1 MRFCDR
7 CQRDGAGGHWQI
19 NNWLSLMVA
28 HQQQREVVD
37 SSAIR
42 NEIAENERLTGACDG
57 DEAEKASGKAIS
69 PSTSPLWSLASV
81 RLSIAIALALSLAI
95 EGLMRSNIN
104 MAMVCMVNK
113 TAIALMAAETE
124 HDQADVGR
132 SLLVLPPECAHM
144 TEQYNN
150 STKLDGV
157 KNFEGGD
164 LVISKQQQSLIFT
177 SFYLGGLLIILPGSY
192 LCDWLG
198 PTRLVFYG
206 ALVNVVGTF
215 VTPFVAQHLSAVA
228 LIAVRFLMGCGQV
241 KIQLVILNYFF
252 LNFGA
257 FCTAIAIATTGNQIS
272 VILAMFLTAEL
283 CVLRWLGG
291 WASAFYIYGLIGVAF
306 CALWMLLVRDYPS
319 QSERIQP
326 NELRLIQ
333 TQGGRGEGS
342 NKANPSEAPW
352 RRILSSMVVWST
364 AFSSFSQNF
373 MNVGIVVYLPTY
385 YHNVLGMD
393 LSSNGLMSALP
404 FVVQLFTKILFAWI
418 ADWAKER
425 RLMSSTAITK
435 LFNLIASLGS
445 GFCFILLSFCDCRS
459 PYLAIALAVAT
470 IGISSGFIPGYNTS
484 VVCIAPR
491 YTSSIASFSRLLG
504 QIASVVSP
512 YGIGIIVANGTKA
525 EWQLA
530 FWGMAA
536 ILFSTGIVFQLF
548 GSASIQEWA
557 VVPPGA
563 SGEARYHPAEVEDE
577 TEERHQRKQNA
588 EPGEAAKGHQQK
600 NPAEYTLHKQ
610 SE

>member
-1 MRFCDR
+1 MLIHTAFGKTTAFI
-7 CQRDGAGGHWQI
+7 DGGPSTA
-19 NNWLSLMVA
+19 A
-28 HQQQREVVD
+28 R
-37 SSAIR
+37 
-42 NEIAENERLTGACDG
+42 T
-57 DEAEKASGKAIS
+57 EKASAIS
-69 PSTSPLWSLASV
+69 SSTSPLWSLASV

-113 TAIALMAAETE
+113 TAIALMAAGTE
-124 HDQADVGR
+124 HNVGANSSLPLILSSPSNASGFAPFQQAEVGR

-150 STKLDGV
+150 STKLDG
-157 KNFEGGD
+157 FEGGD

-206 ALVNVVGTF
+206 ALVNVFGTF

-228 LIAVRFLMGCGQV
+228 LIVVRFLMGCGQV
-241 KIQLVILNYFF
+241 KINMAILNYFYIILGHF
-252 LNFGA
+252 GSVCQCARRPLVSIVRKKHSNCNCNDGQPNFGYSRNV
-257 FCTAIAIATTGNQIS
+257 FDRRT
-272 VILAMFLTAEL
+272 
-283 CVLRWLGG
+283 LRSPMAWR
-291 WASAFYIYGLIGVAF
+291 A
-306 CALWMLLVRDYPS
+306 D
-319 QSERIQP
+319 
-326 NELRLIQ
+326 
-333 TQGGRGEGS
+333 GE
-342 NKANPSEAPW
+342 KAPINEAPW

-364 AFSSFSQNF
+364 GFSSFSQNF

-385 YHNVLGMD
+385 YQNVLGMD

-425 RLMSSTAITK
+425 RLMSSTAVTK

-459 PYLAIALAVAT
+459 PYLAIALAVAA

-512 YGIGIIVANGTKA
+512 YGIGVIVANGTKA

-557 VVPPGA
+557 VVPSGA
-563 SGEARYHPAEVEDE
+563 SGEARYQLAELEDE

-588 EPGEAAKGHQQK
+588 EPGEAAKSLQQK

-610 SE
+610 PE